1 VTVEWVKTVTRIR
14 ERGLCVKE
22 VKSGGPMKPVRE
34 IDPVDRE
41 GDRR

>member
-1 VTVEWVKTVTRIR
+1 VTIEWIKTVTRIG

-22 VKSGGPMKPVRE
+22 VESGGPLKPVRG

-41 GDRR
+41 GDRS